1 MYLKNVK
8 RFLRFFSTIL
18 IWSEAVETAADI
30 SVEIISTNVDFSL
43 WVQYTTFKHDSN
55 IWNCTVF
62 LPFLELCK
70 SIGVSVNIILLKIT
84 RPLFPIPF
92 SAIRCNLVMGWVAQ
106 FEFSSKYVV
115 PENDPSSWFLTP
127 IQSNVS
133 SFFAIIWRFFKVLQ
147 QLQSM
152 LLFKEMKKTMR
163 SLNQPQ
169 ELFRVCTRLYPSLIS
184 ASA

>member
-1 MYLKNVK
+1 MLSKMPEIYLQIELIF
-8 RFLRFFSTIL
+8 FLLFASQFNP
-18 IWSEAVETAADI
+18 
-30 SVEIISTNVDFSL
+30 IINF
-43 WVQYTTFKHDSN
+43 
-55 IWNCTVF
+55 CF
-62 LPFLELCK
+62 LFAWCY
-70 SIGVSVNIILLKIT
+70 IGVSVNIILLKIT

-127 IQSNVS
+127 IQNNVS
-133 SFFAIIWRFFKVLQ
+133 SFFAIIWRFYKVVQ